1 MDSKLPSM
9 LIPEDWHA
17 PGFGV
22 VQSAFDASAKVCLR
36 LSLSSIHDAVTAA
49 PFDHNVHHRGF

>member
-1 MDSKLPSM
+1 M

-17 PGFGV
+17 SGFGV
-22 VQSAFDASAKVCLR
+22 VLVAFDASAEVRLR
-36 LSLSSIHDAVTAA
+36 SSPPFIHDVVFAT